1 MKSST
6 SIIQQLIF
14 QGIIM
19 GLDMY
24 AFTVDATTVGDATVD
39 VALDPDT
46 AMQISYWRKFNALHG
61 WMEDLYRQKGGSKES
76 FNCTTVRLDANDL
89 DRLEMDTG
97 NNKLIPVNGF
107 FFGVQE
113 IYPEDLESVADFV
126 KVARQAL
133 ADGKAVFY
141 DSWW

>member
-1 MKSST
+1 
-6 SIIQQLIF
+6 
-14 QGIIM
+14 M

-24 AFTVDATTVGDATVD
+24 AFIVDAEVARGGVVD
-39 VALDPDT
+39 VALGDT
-46 AMQISYWRKFNALHG
+46 ATEICYWRKFNALHG
-61 WMEDLYRQKGGSKES
+61 WMEDLYRQKGGSKAS
-76 FNCTTVRLDANDL
+76 FNCTTVRLTANDL

-97 NNKLIPVNGF
+97 NNKLVPVNGF
-107 FFGVQE
+107 FFGAQE
-113 IYPEDLESVADFV
+113 IDSEDLESVSDFV

>member
-1 MKSST
+1 
-6 SIIQQLIF
+6 
-14 QGIIM
+14 M

-24 AFTVDATTVGDATVD
+24 AFSVDVEVARGGVTD
-39 VALDPDT
+39 VALGDN
-46 AMQISYWRKFNALHG
+46 AEQISYWRKFNALHG

-76 FNCTTVRLDANDL
+76 FNCTTVRLTANDL

-97 NNKLIPVNGF
+97 NNKLVPVNGF
-107 FFGVQE
+107 FFGIQE
-113 IYPEDLESVADFV
+113 IDSEDIESVAGFV
-126 KVARQAL
+126 KLARQAI

>member
-1 MKSST
+1 
-6 SIIQQLIF
+6 
-14 QGIIM
+14 M

-24 AFTVDATTVGDATVD
+24 AFSVDVEVARGGVVD
-39 VALDPDT
+39 VALDVDT
-46 AMQISYWRKFNALHG
+46 ATEIFYWRKFNALHG
-61 WMEDLYRQKGGSKES
+61 WMEDLYRQKRGLRHD
-76 FNCTTVRLDANDL
+76 FNCTTVRLTANDL

-97 NNKLIPVNGF
+97 NNKLVPVNGF

-113 IYPEDLESVADFV
+113 IDSEDLESVATFI

>member
-1 MKSST
+1 
-6 SIIQQLIF
+6 
-14 QGIIM
+14 M

-76 FNCTTVRLDANDL
+76 FNCTTVRLTANDL

-113 IYPEDLESVADFV
+113 IDSEDIESVAGFV
-126 KVARQAL
+126 KLARQAIS
-133 ADGKAVFY
+133 DGKAVFY

>member
-1 MKSST
+1 
-6 SIIQQLIF
+6 
-14 QGIIM
+14 M

-24 AFTVDATTVGDATVD
+24 AFAINADSVGSSTVD
-39 VALDPDT
+39 VALGDG
-46 AMQISYWRKFNALHG
+46 AMQLSYWRKFNALHG

-76 FNCTTVRLDANDL
+76 FNCTTVRLDLKDL

-97 NNKLIPVNGF
+97 NNKLIPRNGF
-107 FFGVQE
+107 FFGAQE
-113 IYPEDLESVADFV
+113 IDSEDLESVATFV
-126 KVARQAL
+126 KVARQAI

>member
-1 MKSST
+1 
-6 SIIQQLIF
+6 
-14 QGIIM
+14 M

-24 AFTVDATTVGDATVD
+24 AFTVNADSVGDATVD

-61 WMEDLYRQKGGSKES
+61 WMEDLYRQKRGLRHD

-97 NNKLIPVNGF
+97 NNKLVPVNGF

-113 IYPEDLESVADFV
+113 IYPEDLESVATFI
-126 KVARQAL
+126 KVARQSI

>member
-1 MKSST
+1 
-6 SIIQQLIF
+6 
-14 QGIIM
+14 M

-24 AFTVDATTVGDATVD
+24 AFIVDADKVGDKVTD
-39 VALDPDT
+39 VALGDDAT
-46 AMQISYWRKFNALHG
+46 EICYWRKFNALHG

-76 FNCTTVRLDANDL
+76 FNCTTVRLTANDL

-97 NNKLIPVNGF
+97 NNKLVPVNGF
-107 FFGVQE
+107 FFGIQE
-113 IYPEDLESVADFV
+113 IDSEDLESVATFV
-126 KVARQAL
+126 KVAMQAL